1 MQGGTSIRDK
11 PRKRRH
17 QGHSNMNI
25 QADGMHSNSCGTSQ
39 QCQPLMNTLFLT
51 ITRALLLVLPMA
63 ALAHESGANTGL
75 PTPAAKVQTAWGVA
89 ADVHAK
95 ARTIR
100 VVMSDAMRFTPDRFT
115 VQQGETIRLVVQ
127 NAGQMQHEL
136 VLGTRETLD
145 AHAAM
150 MVQFPDMAH
159 DEPYMAHVPAGQ
171 TRTLFWTFNQ
181 AGAFEFACLI
191 AGHYQAGMTGSIVVV
206 AR

>member
-1 MQGGTSIRDK
+1 
-11 PRKRRH
+11 
-17 QGHSNMNI
+17 
-25 QADGMHSNSCGTSQ
+25 
-39 QCQPLMNTLFLT
+39 MNTLLSM
-51 ITRALLLVLPMA
+51 ITWALLLALPTA
-63 ALAHESGANTGL
+63 TLAHDSDRNTASQ
-75 PTPAAKVQTAWGVA
+75 TSAAKVQTPWGIA
-89 ADVHAK
+89 ADADAK

-115 VQQGETIRLVVQ
+115 VRQGETIRLVVQ
-127 NAGQMQHEL
+127 NAGQMLHEL
-136 VLGTRETLD
+136 VLGTREALD

-159 DEPYMAHVPAGQ
+159 DEPYMAHVPPGQ
-171 TRTLFWTFNQ
+171 TRTLRWTFNQ